1 MPSLKKQD
9 YWIRQSDR
17 QYSFDSQYEI
27 GKELGRGPTS
37 SVCKCTRRGLSQ
49 AWAVKIL
56 YKNRDKKVTTADVG
70 ILLKLEN
77 KNLIR
82 LKEIFESK
90 TRIYLI
96 QELVTG
102 GELFDR
108 IVNVGSYTEIQAARA
123 VKDIVSALKY
133 LHSWGIVHRNL
144 KPENLLYENL
154 SENSTLKIAD
164 FGLGMILSPEV
175 DMSSVCGSPE
185 YTAPEILKGER
196 FGKPGDMW
204 SLGVI
209 VYILLCGY
217 VPFSSD
223 SPAELFKRILK
234 GQYEFSSPHWDM
246 IGENAKDFIRKLLVV
261 DPKTR
266 MTADAASRNCWVNLY
281 AAKTDSLDY
290 VVNRIKDFNTWRK
303 EKAWLP
309 QLNVATVHPNV
320 DSRMIKFIGTP
331 ISNSLKVNEEGANV
345 ETASKNSHK
354 VKKKASLKKA
364 NEPLSKEVNES

>member
-1 MPSLKKQD
+1 MPSIRRQD
-9 YWIRQSDR
+9 YWIRQSNK
-17 QYSFDSQYEI
+17 QYSFESQYEI
-27 GKELGRGPTS
+27 GKELGRGPAST
-37 SVCKCTRRGLSQ
+37 VCKCSGHGLNQ

-70 ILLKLEN
+70 LLLKLDD

-90 TRIYLI
+90 SRIYLV

-108 IVNVGSYTEIQAARA
+108 IVNVGAYTEVAAARA
-123 VKDIVSALKY
+123 VNDIVSGLKY

-164 FGLGMILSPEV
+164 FGLGMILSSEV

-185 YTAPEILKGER
+185 YIAPEILKGER

-223 SPAELFKRILK
+223 SPAELFKKILK
-234 GQYEFSSPHWDM
+234 GQYEFSSPHWDI
-246 IGENAKDFIRKLLVV
+246 IGENAKDLICKLLVV
-261 DPKTR
+261 DPKAR
-266 MTADAASRNCWVNLY
+266 MTADAASKNCWVNLF
-281 AAKTDSLDY
+281 AAKTDDLDN
-290 VVNRIKDFNTWRK
+290 VVSRIKDFNAWRK
-303 EKAWLP
+303 EKCQMLP
-309 QLNVATVHPNV
+309 LASTPASRAGSRGITPFYDIHIAPSPQPPQEIEPQGSEMLQAAAEKLGDVTPLEGDEPQV
-320 DSRMIKFIGTP
+320 DQ
-331 ISNSLKVNEEGANV
+331 A
-345 ETASKNSHK
+345 
-354 VKKKASLKKA
+354 
-364 NEPLSKEVNES
+364 